1 MNLSPTDAPRAEE
14 RLGAPIMARR
24 PGSSIGAGKIV
35 LIILGSVSLLFGV
48 AFAAAGGVVLFAQ
61 SAFRDAQGYF
71 VSGSHPF
78 TSSGYAV
85 TSQRLDLGVNP
96 ERGAFQIGGIFTLR
110 LRVESQNTN
119 QVFIGVGPSSDVDA
133 YLARSAHD
141 EITDVQTSPFQA
153 TYHPVAGTVPP
164 GPPAA
169 QRFWATQ
176 QAGAGQQTLTWQPRS
191 GRWTVVLMNADGSPA
206 VNAKMSIGVKVRFLT
221 WIAIGLLIGA
231 LVAFVAGGL
240 MLYFGARAPK
250 RLPPAAPHD
259 PVVTASTL

>member
-1 MNLSPTDAPRAEE
+1 MDLSAADAPRSESVRGQA
-14 RLGAPIMARR
+14 MAQEPR
-24 PGSSIGAGKIV
+24 PSLGAGKIV
-35 LIILGSVSLLFGV
+35 LIILGAVSLLFGL

-61 SAFRDAQGYF
+61 SAFRDAQGFF

-78 TSSGYAV
+78 TSSGYAI

-110 LRVESQNTN
+110 LRVTSDNAK
-119 QVFIGVGPSSDVDA
+119 QVFVGVGPSSDVDA

-141 EITDVQTSPFQA
+141 EVTDVQTSPFRA
-153 TYHPVAGTVPP
+153 TYRPIAGTVPP

-176 QAGAGQQTLTWQPRS
+176 QAGSGQQTLMWQPRS

-206 VNAKMSIGVKVRFLT
+206 VDAKMSIGVKVRFLT
-221 WIAIGLLIGA
+221 WIAMGLLIAA
-231 LVAFVAGGL
+231 LLAFVAGGL
-240 MLYFGARAPK
+240 MLYFGARRPK
-250 RLPPAAPHD
+250 RLSPAAPHD
-259 PVVTASTL
+259 QAVTASTH